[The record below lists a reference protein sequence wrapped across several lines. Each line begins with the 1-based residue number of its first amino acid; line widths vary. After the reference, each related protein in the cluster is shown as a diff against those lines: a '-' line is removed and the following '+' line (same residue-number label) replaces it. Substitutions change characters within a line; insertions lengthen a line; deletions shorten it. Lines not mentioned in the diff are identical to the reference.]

1 MNVVVTCLLVS
12 VSGDAQSP
20 FPDAP
25 GAHPD
30 YDAFHFNNWL
40 PERKDPL
47 GKILDARRRWRAEA
61 GQVALAPESALFY
74 N

>member
-1 MNVVVTCLLVS
+1 MVICRLVS
-12 VSGDAQSP
+12 VSGDSQSP

-30 YDAFHFNNWL
+30 YDAFHFNKER
-40 PERKDPL
+40 PVRKDPNRE
-47 GKILDARRRWRAEA
+47 KFRARRRPAA
-61 GQVALAPESALFY
+61 VVKLPLALVRLLFY

>member
-1 MNVVVTCLLVS
+1 MVICRLVS

-30 YDAFHFNNWL
+30 YDAFHFNKEW
-40 PERKDPL
+40 PVRKDPN
-47 GKILDARRRWRAEA
+47 AEKFE
-61 GQVALAPESALFY
+61 ALRDPAAVVKLPLALLCSLFY

>member
-30 YDAFHFNNWL
+30 YDAFHFNKLL
-40 PERKDPL
+40 PVRKDPNR
-47 GKILDARRRWRAEA
+47 KK
-61 GQVALAPESALFY
+61 
-74 N
+74 

>member
-20 FPDAP
+20 FPDAQAP
-25 GAHPD
+25 IRTMTRPTLITCGQGV
-30 YDAFHFNNWL
+30 
-40 PERKDPL
+40 KTPL
-47 GKILDARRRWRAEA
+47 GKNLDARRRGRAQS
-61 GQVALAPESALFY
+61 GPVALASISPLFY

>member
-40 PERKDPL
+40 PERKDPSWKNF
-47 GKILDARRRWRAEA
+47 GCPTAVA
-61 GQVALAPESALFY
+61 GRGGPGGPSAGVSFVL
-74 N
+74 